1 MPFIQREKL
10 HLVNKGIAFIY
21 QSLED
26 WKYGRMEVK
35 FRQLSTINREPM
47 KYYFDK
53 IPSWLK
59 NKYVLT
65 ALCFFIW
72 ILFIDDRDFVT
83 THFRHLKEL
92 HKLEA
97 RKVYFEDQIQTVRK
111 ELDQL
116 KSNPGTL
123 EKYAREKYLMKRDN
137 EDLFVIK

>member
-1 MPFIQREKL
+1 VENRQPPTANRQPPT
-10 HLVNKGIAFIY
+10 
-21 QSLED
+21 
-26 WKYGRMEVK
+26 VK
-35 FRQLSTINREPM
+35 REPM

-65 ALCFFIW
+65 ALCFGVW

-97 RKVYFEDQIQTVRK
+97 RKVYFEDQILTVRK

>member
-1 MPFIQREKL
+1 
-10 HLVNKGIAFIY
+10 
-21 QSLED
+21 
-26 WKYGRMEVK
+26 VK
-35 FRQLSTINREPM
+35 DGKTGSDFRQPSTVNRKPM

-53 IPSWLK
+53 IPAWLK

-65 ALCFFIW
+65 ALCFGVW
-72 ILFIDDRDFVT
+72 ILFIDDRDFIT
-83 THFRHLKEL
+83 THFRHLHEL

-97 RKVYFEDQIQTVRK
+97 RKVYFEDQILTVRK

-123 EKYAREKYLMKRDN
+123 EKYAREKYYMKRDN